1 MVIGFEVCLKDV
13 LVTSS
18 AMTLTTIPGSG
29 GILSFLVGFGFSGF
43 EKCLKQYHRP
53 IGYGRMH
60 HSATS
65 QSGRC
70 TLSYPILEGITRG
83 EFITILFARIVLT
96 LGWSI
101 YAS

>member
-43 EKCLKQYHRP
+43 EKMFETVSSPYWIWKDASFCHFTEWQ
-53 IGYGRMH
+53 M
-60 HSATS
+60 
-65 QSGRC
+65 
-70 TLSYPILEGITRG
+70 YPFISDIRG
-83 EFITILFARIVLT
+83 N
-96 LGWSI
+96 
-101 YAS
+101 Y